1 MELWIRSQDK
11 MILTKAEQIGAYYT
25 MNKKGEIRV
34 NTYSDISLSI
44 GHYSTME
51 RALEV
56 LDEIQELFEP
66 TTITLDGK
74 YMETRQ
80 LDAFVYEM
88 PEK

>member
-1 MELWIRSQDK
+1 MELWVRSQDK
-11 MILTKAEQIGAYYT
+11 KCLIKTNLIEYETGAMLKGATDIDGNYHILGKYKTK
-25 MNKKGEIRV
+25 
-34 NTYSDISLSI
+34 
-44 GHYSTME
+44 E

-88 PEK
+88 PKE

>member
-1 MELWIRSQDK
+1 MELWIRSQDRGSL
-11 MILTKAEQIGAYYT
+11 IKADNLGLFGNRIVFIPNRPTGGRMTIGRYKT
-25 MNKKGEIRV
+25 E
-34 NTYSDISLSI
+34 
-44 GHYSTME
+44 E

>member
-1 MELWIRSQDK
+1 MELWIRSQDRESL
-11 MILTKAEQIGAYYT
+11 IKADNLGLFGNRIVFIPNRPTGGRVTIGTYTNEQ
-25 MNKKGEIRV
+25 
-34 NTYSDISLSI
+34 
-44 GHYSTME
+44 

-88 PEK
+88 PKE